1 MRISLIIEAAL
12 SYQLFIQSELGES
25 SLESSGELKKLA
37 NRFGASFYEN
47 LKKYF
52 LDRKMPLFETVF
64 QEKPTIVLEIGSV
77 YSK

>member
-37 NRFGASFYEN
+37 NRFGASFYE
-47 LKKYF
+47 KKYF